1 MKHSRLI
8 AMKAA
13 LFAVM
18 ALPMLLAPVYAQ
30 QEVDPTWYNPWPDAA
45 KTAMKPAQTKTAD
58 SKTRNLTT
66 ASTQHPKIR
75 DVKATMQGKKP
86 AAVTQAM
93 LGTK

>member
-1 MKHSRLI
+1 MQHSRLI

-13 LFAVM
+13 LFAVI

-45 KTAMKPAQTKTAD
+45 KTASKPTPTKTAD
-58 SKTRNLTT
+58 STTRKLTT
-66 ASTQHPKIR
+66 ASTQHPKTHE
-75 DVKATMQGKKP
+75 VKARMQAKKP

-93 LGTK
+93 LDTK